1 MRPFEIVGLLL
12 SSASVLQAH
21 ANPRKLSVE
30 LSSRSIQADEKVVLH
45 IGLLDAAN
53 QPARTAKALPILLQ
67 SRLPDRSVKKLGTIE
82 IPAGQSSARTVASL
96 SGNGLIYVWAKSPE
110 LLPGGDFV
118 QVHSA
123 APDTQVRPAR
133 PPSVG
138 AIAKPRIRPQI
149 TFRYSPDR
157 PFLADGKDA
166 VTIHGFLLSDGADS
180 SRDIRLNVYDSSN
193 SLNPAPLTI
202 PAGLGSGQSTLIST
216 DPGTVTVEFLGSTPP
231 ADFQGDKKLR
241 IEFMPPIAR
250 LNLQVSPPDISL
262 VDTAELIVT
271 LADEQGRPIATDKPR
286 QISLSLTS
294 GRGRIERNEVQIATD
309 HFQTRTKF
317 TPEWS
322 GRVGIS
328 ASTPNLLT
336 VTTPLQ
342 VSAPGALL
350 LCSGLGGI
358 VGGLLSRRTRRK
370 SDKWRVPIG
379 LATGFLFYWACIFLG
394 ITVAGREMVLNPLS
408 AVALSAIGGWLQTEV
423 FTTVWGVL
431 KPKAKAHM

>member
-1 MRPFEIVGLLL
+1 LEAD
-12 SSASVLQAH
+12 S
-21 ANPRKLSVE
+21 NPRKLSVE
-30 LSSRSIQADEKVVLH
+30 LSSRSIQANEKVVFH

-53 QPARTAKALPILLQ
+53 QPARTAKTLPVLLQ
-67 SRLPDRSVKKLGTIE
+67 SRLPDGSVRKLGTIE
-82 IPAGQSSARTVASL
+82 IPAGQSSGRITASL
-96 SGNGLIYVWAKSPE
+96 SRNGLTYVWARNPE

-123 APDTQVRPAR
+123 PPDTQVRPAP

-138 AIAKPRIRPQI
+138 TIARPRLRPQI

-157 PFLADGKDA
+157 AFLADGKDA
-166 VTIHGFLLSDGADS
+166 VTVQGFLVGDGADS

-202 PAGLGSGQSTLIST
+202 PAGAGSGQSILTSN

-241 IEFMPPIAR
+241 IEFMPPIAG
-250 LNLQVSPPDISL
+250 LKLQVSPPDISL
-262 VDTAELIVT
+262 VDTADLIVT

-286 QISLSLTS
+286 QISLSLVS
-294 GRGRIERNEVQIATD
+294 GRGRIERNDLQIATD
-309 HFQTRTKF
+309 HFQVRTKF

-322 GRVGIS
+322 GQAGIS

-336 VTTPLQ
+336 VTTPVH

-394 ITVAGREMVLNPLS
+394 ATVAGREVVLNPLS

-431 KPKAKAHM
+431 RPKAKAHV